1 MTILTNQP
9 YASKPRITK
18 KVAVSK
24 DLTIEDL
31 NFIYE
36 RPIEYELD
44 DEILNLVEDYRRKNN
59 LLININYKKEVRDS
73 IVINPNRKKN

>member
-18 KVAVSK
+18 KVALSK

-44 DEILNLVEDYRRKNN
+44 DELINLVEDYRRKNN
-59 LLININYKKEVRDS
+59 LPINQNYKKDVREN
-73 IVINPNRKKN
+73 IVINPNRNKN